1 MSQRGPEAV
10 ARNRLPLL
18 TLFAANGISMVGN
31 MLATIAIPWYVLET
45 TGSAARTGLA
55 GFFTILPVVVAGFL
69 GGTLVDRLGYKRTSI
84 ISDLASGVTVAMIP
98 LLHLTVGLQ
107 FWQLM
112 VLVFFGAL
120 LDAPGSTAR
129 KALIPDLA
137 DVAGMSLDRAT
148 SIHQVVERSS
158 RMAGAPLAGLLI
170 ALIGTA
176 NVLWLDSVSFF
187 VSAGMVA
194 VGVFAAHAPRENA
207 TSTKYWAD
215 LRTGL
220 RFVRRDTLILSIVL
234 VVMVTNFLDSAFSG
248 VILPVYVSEVFG
260 SALNLGL
267 IIAAGGAGAV
277 LGALAYGVVGPRL
290 PRHGTFVAAFVLVTL
305 NFWALALEWP
315 LAPLLAIA
323 FVSGMGA
330 GPINPII
337 SAVSFERIPGHMRG
351 RVLGTITAGAWVAMP
366 LGVLVGGLLTE
377 RFGVHVAVV
386 TVGAV
391 YVAVAL
397 SMLAIPAMR
406 QMDREPA

>member
-1 MSQRGPEAV
+1 MSQTEPEAV
-10 ARNRLPLL
+10 NRNRLPLL

-84 ISDLASGVTVAMIP
+84 IADLASGVTVAMIP

-112 VLVFFGAL
+112 VLVFLGAL

-129 KALIPDLA
+129 AALIPDLA
-137 DVAGMSLDRAT
+137 DAAGMPLDRAT

-170 ALIGTA
+170 AFVGTT
-176 NVLWLDSVSFF
+176 NVLWLDSASFF

-194 VGVFAAHAPRENA
+194 VGVFASRAPREHEA
-207 TSTKYWAD
+207 PTRYWAD
-215 LRTGL
+215 LRAGL

-248 VILPVYVSEVFG
+248 VILPVYVNEVFG

-290 PRHGTFVAAFVLVTL
+290 PRYATFVVAFILVTL
-305 NFWALALEWP
+305 NFWALALELP
-315 LAPLLAIA
+315 IVPLLAIT

-337 SAVSFERIPGHMRG
+337 SAVSFERIPDRMRG
-351 RVLGTITAGAWVAMP
+351 RVLGTITAGAWLAMP
-366 LGVLVGGLLTE
+366 LGVLIGGFLTE
-377 RFGVHVAVV
+377 RFGVHAAVL

-406 QMDREPA
+406 QMNREPT